1 MNILILGSEGFI
13 GSHFCLKV
21 QRNSKYK
28 LIRASKKKKVSF
40 MHLNLLN
47 NLNTVNLK
55 KIKIDCIIDFGWVG
69 VFGKY
74 RNSDIQKKNLIY
86 TKNLIFLAKY
96 YNIKKL
102 ISFGSQAEYGI
113 KKKSPTEGSSTEPKT
128 LYGKMK
134 LKKLNLLN
142 SFCKESNINFI
153 WLRIFS
159 SYGIRERYDW
169 LIPYLIKRILAK
181 KTISITAGNQICDY
195 IYIDDLVS
203 AIILCLKSKKMSGI
217 YNLGSGRGIKVNLIL
232 KTILE
237 LVNIKKYEKIKK
249 KKYRKIYPQKLVAN
263 INKIKKLGWFPKVTL
278 KEGLKQVI
286 KYQKKLI

>member
-1 MNILILGSEGFI
+1 
-13 GSHFCLKV
+13 
-21 QRNSKYK
+21 
-28 LIRASKKKKVSF
+28 
-40 MHLNLLN
+40 
-47 NLNTVNLK
+47 
-55 KIKIDCIIDFGWVG
+55 
-69 VFGKY
+69 
-74 RNSDIQKKNLIY
+74 
-86 TKNLIFLAKY
+86 
-96 YNIKKL
+96 
-102 ISFGSQAEYGI
+102 
-113 KKKSPTEGSSTEPKT
+113 
-128 LYGKMK
+128 MK